1 MQLKALG
8 YQVVMLSIGP
18 FPVGHVLSQLNFY
31 DDEVVFDGHI
41 IQRNEHKHWK
51 TYRYEDSVV
60 ASFPLKI
67 ESEKDR

>member
-8 YQVVMLSIGP
+8 YQVVDAEHRA
-18 FPVGHVLSQLNFY
+18 FPCWPCSVQLNFY

-51 TYRYEDSVV
+51 TYAMRI
-60 ASFPLKI
+60 PLLPH
-67 ESEKDR
+67 SH